1 MRTRI
6 ENKQFSEERALYNI
20 IDTDVVNVTFA
31 GIEDG
36 ESVLKEIRN
45 CSVSHCNFSSDLL
58 CFEVLFPS
66 LYFQCAAIPYS
77 AILCISLVLI

>member
-31 GIEDG
+31 E
-36 ESVLKEIRN
+36 LKMVN
-45 CSVSHCNFSSDLL
+45 Q
-58 CFEVLFPS
+58 
-66 LYFQCAAIPYS
+66 Y
-77 AILCISLVLI
+77 